1 MTDFMVGFAFC
12 ASLIALGLS
21 WRAYRKVT
29 TAFHT
34 ITNRATRTVTV
45 DMQDGKVTVI
55 KERINDRPIDANTN

>member
-1 MTDFMVGFAFC
+1 MHDFMVGFAFC
-12 ASLIALGLS
+12 VSLIALGLS

-29 TAFHT
+29 AAFHT

-55 KERINDRPIDANTN
+55 KESIS